1 MGAEA
6 SSESA
11 RAFEEVVAADGV
23 LTAPDKV
30 YAPCLGGVP
39 GKAEGSSKVLKI
51 LTGTTRASCGRA
63 LLQGTSRREVGP
75 DSRASEPD
83 QARITC

>member
-11 RAFEEVVAADGV
+11 RDFEEVVAAGGV
-23 LTAPDKV
+23 STAADKV

-39 GKAEGSSKVLKI
+39 AKAEGPSKVLK
-51 LTGTTRASCGRA
+51 LLAGTTRASCG
-63 LLQGTSRREVGP
+63 
-75 DSRASEPD
+75 
-83 QARITC
+83 